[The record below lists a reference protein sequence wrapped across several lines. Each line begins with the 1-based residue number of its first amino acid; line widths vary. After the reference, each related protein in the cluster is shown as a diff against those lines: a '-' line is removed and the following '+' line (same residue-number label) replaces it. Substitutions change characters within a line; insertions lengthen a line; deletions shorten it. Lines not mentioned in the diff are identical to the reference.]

1 MLIVEALDLGR
12 DLKVLV
18 HLLHLREDRRAYLR
32 QRPADAVPLLKFS
45 HEAES
50 ALAKQV
56 TRIEQA
62 VEARVSRRALT
73 TVGFASR
80 RCRGIR
86 RRIHRRIRWHGA
98 LRCRRSI
105 RGVSIRGVSDV
116 AIDVLADGYWSTD
129 KERFGQQDGRL
140 LCCYCVEGHHGLL
153 QLSHWLKLDSY
164 DRAAEAKK
172 LAEVLLRG
180 GRPEIADFNAVY
192 AMDNH
197 SSGPR
202 ARRPRGR

>member
-1 MLIVEALDLGR
+1 MLIVEALNLGR

-50 ALAKQV
+50 ALAEQV
-56 TRIEQA
+56 TRAEQA
-62 VEARVSRRALT
+62 VEARVPRRALA
-73 TVGFASR
+73 TVGFATR

-86 RRIHRRIRWHGA
+86 RCIRWHGA

-105 RGVSIRGVSDV
+105 RGLSIRGVSDV

-153 QLSHWLKLDSY
+153 QLTHWLKLDSY